1 MRTRASTWIARTGGA
16 LAVALAAASVALHL
30 ADDGSLDP
38 YWRSHAV
45 NGVLY
50 GALGTYIAVRRPA
63 QRLGWVLVVAGVGF
77 ALTAFSSH
85 YALPFDAPPY
95 ERPLAS
101 MVVWL
106 GSWTWAVSL
115 GLTTNVA
122 LLIFPD
128 GSLPSRRWWPAALV
142 SAAGTA
148 VLAVAL
154 AVSAWGIGPDN
165 PEPDGRLLARYQP
178 LGSRLLLVGSVLAAV
193 SLVVRYARRS
203 PHERTQIKAVTVA
216 GLGVAVGTVASW
228 TTTSAGAVED
238 LVGPLAV
245 GAMAFA
251 LLRHRLYDID
261 VVVNRTLVYA
271 GLSMGVAATYAATVG
286 LFAFLGTRSDLA
298 PPLVASIA
306 VTVVFAPLRDR
317 LQHGVNRLLY
327 GDRHDPFAATE
338 RLGQRLEAA
347 IAPEAALDAVVEAVA
362 EALRVPA
369 VTLETPVGEGF
380 VALAGH
386 APSAAAPDQPE
397 VVRLVY
403 QGELVGRLLLW
414 PRTPG
419 QALSRAD
426 RRVVEGLAPQIA
438 AVVHVARVS
447 AELQRSRERLVNA
460 REEERRRIRRDL
472 HDGLGARLSGVVLG
486 LQASRNLLTSD
497 PERVSGF
504 LAELCADTQQAIA
517 DVRRLVYD
525 LRPPALDE
533 LGLVAAI
540 RQHAATLD
548 GAGAGPADAGLS
560 VRVEAPDDLG
570 PLPAAVEVAV
580 YWIAVEALTNVVRHA
595 DARTCRVRI
604 SCARSV
610 ELEVSDDGRG
620 LPLGWRAGVG
630 LSSMRER
637 VSELRGSLSIG
648 PGSSDRGTC
657 VVARV
662 PAAQTVAA

>member
-1 MRTRASTWIARTGGA
+1 MRTRTSTWIARAGGG
-16 LAVALAAASVALHL
+16 LAVALAAAAVALRL
-30 ADDGSLDP
+30 GDGGSLNP

-45 NGVLY
+45 NAVLY
-50 GALGTYIAVRRPA
+50 GVLGAYIAARRPA
-63 QRLGWVLVVAGVGF
+63 QRLGWILVGAGVGF
-77 ALTAFSSH
+77 GLTAFSAH
-85 YALPFDAPPY
+85 YTLPVDGPPF

-101 MVVWL
+101 IVLWM

-128 GSLPSRRWWPAALV
+128 GRLPSRRWLPAAVV
-142 SAAGTA
+142 SAVGTA
-148 VLAVAL
+148 VMAGAL
-154 AVSAWGIGPDN
+154 AVSTWGIGPDN

-193 SLVVRYARRS
+193 SLVVRYGRS
-203 PHERTQIKAVTVA
+203 TGHERAQIGALTVA
-216 GLGVAVGTVASW
+216 GVGVAAGTVASW
-228 TTTSAGAVED
+228 TTQSGGLAEG
-238 LVGPLAV
+238 LVGLLAV

-271 GLSMGVAATYAATVG
+271 GLSAGVAATYAGTVG
-286 LFAFLGTRSDLA
+286 LLALVGTRFELA

-306 VTVVFAPLRDR
+306 VALVFAPVRDR
-317 LQHGVNRLLY
+317 LQRVVNHLLY

-347 IAPEAALDAVVEAVA
+347 IAPEAALEAVVEAVT

-369 VTLETPVGEGF
+369 VTLETPGGDGF
-380 VALAGH
+380 VALAGRGPTG
-386 APSAAAPDQPE
+386 ATPGPPE

-403 QGELVGRLLLW
+403 QGELVGRLLVW

-419 QALSRAD
+419 QGLSSGD
-426 RRVVEGLAPQIA
+426 RRLVEGLGHQIA
-438 AVVHVARVS
+438 AVVHSTRVS

-486 LQASRNLLTSD
+486 LQASRNLLTRD
-497 PERVSGF
+497 TDRVSGL

-533 LGLVAAI
+533 LGLVPAI

-595 DARTCRVRI
+595 DARTCCVRI
-604 SCARSV
+604 SRAPEV

-620 LPLGWRAGVG
+620 LPRAWRAGVG

-637 VSELRGSLSIG
+637 VG
-648 PGSSDRGTC
+648 
-657 VVARV
+657 
-662 PAAQTVAA
+662 

>member
-1 MRTRASTWIARTGGA
+1 MVLAAA
-16 LAVALAAASVALHL
+16 AVALRLG
-30 ADDGSLDP
+30 DGGSLNP
-38 YWRSHAV
+38 HWRPQAV
-45 NGVLY
+45 NAVLY
-50 GALGTYIAVRRPA
+50 GVLGAYIAARRPA
-63 QRLGWVLVVAGVGF
+63 QRLGWILVAAGVGF
-77 ALTAFSSH
+77 GLTAFSAH
-85 YALPFDAPPY
+85 YALPVDGPPY

-101 MVVWL
+101 IVVWT
-106 GSWTWAVSL
+106 GSWTWALSL

-122 LLIFPD
+122 RLIFPD
-128 GSLPSRRWWPAALV
+128 GRLPSRRWWPAAVV
-142 SAAGTA
+142 SAAGTGVMVA
-148 VLAVAL
+148 AL
-154 AVSAWGIGPDN
+154 AVSTWGVGPGN
-165 PEPDGRLLARYQP
+165 PEPDGRLLSRYQP

-193 SLVVRYARRS
+193 SLVVRYAGRTG
-203 PHERTQIKAVTVA
+203 HERAQLGALTVA
-216 GLGVAVGTVASW
+216 GIGVAAGTVASW
-228 TTTSAGAVED
+228 TTQSAGLAGE

-261 VVVNRTLVYA
+261 IVVNRTLVYA
-271 GLSMGVAATYAATVG
+271 GLSVGVAAIYAGTVA
-286 LFAFLGTRSDLA
+286 LLALLGTRSDLV

-306 VTVVFAPLRDR
+306 VALVFAPVRDR
-317 LQHGVNRLLY
+317 LQGVVNRLLY

-347 IAPEAALDAVVEAVA
+347 IAPGAALAAIVEAVTH
-362 EALRVPA
+362 ALRVPA
-369 VTLETPVGEGF
+369 VTLETPADDGF
-380 VALAGH
+380 VELAGH
-386 APSAAAPDQPE
+386 APTGATPGPPE

-403 QGELVGRLLLW
+403 QGELVGRLLVW
-414 PRTPG
+414 PRAPG
-419 QALSRAD
+419 QALSRGD
-426 RRVVEGLAPQIA
+426 RRLVEGLGHQIA
-438 AVVHVARVS
+438 AVVHAARVS

-486 LQASRNLLTSD
+486 LQASRNLLTRD
-497 PERVSGF
+497 TERVSTL
-504 LAELCADTQQAIA
+504 LAELCADTQLAIA

-533 LGLVAAI
+533 LGLVPAI

-548 GAGAGPADAGLS
+548 GAGAGPSDPGLS
-560 VRVEAPDDLG
+560 VRVEGPEDLG

-580 YWIAVEALTNVVRHA
+580 YWVAVEALTNVVRHA

-604 SCARSV
+604 SRDPGV

-620 LPLGWRAGVG
+620 LALAWRAGVG

-637 VSELRGSLSIG
+637 VGELGGTLSIG

-662 PAAQTVAA
+662 PAAEPVAA

>member
-1 MRTRASTWIARTGGA
+1 MAGA
-16 LAVALAAASVALHL
+16 LAVALVAASVALRL
-30 ADDGSLDP
+30 ADGGSLNP
-38 YWRSHAV
+38 YWRPQAV

-50 GALGTYIAVRRPA
+50 GILGAYIAVRRPA
-63 QRLGWVLVVAGVGF
+63 QRLGWVLVVAGLGF

-85 YALPFDAPPY
+85 YALPVDSPPY

-101 MVVWL
+101 IVLWL

-128 GSLPSRRWWPAALV
+128 GRLPSRRWWPAAFV

-148 VLAVAL
+148 VMAVAL

-165 PEPDGRLLARYQP
+165 PEPDGRVLARYQP

-193 SLVVRYARRS
+193 SLVVRYAHRS
-203 PHERTQIKAVTVA
+203 GHERTQIGAVTVA
-216 GLGVAVGTVASW
+216 GIGVAVGTVASW
-228 TTTSAGAVED
+228 TTNSVGSVED

-271 GLSMGVAATYAATVG
+271 GLSIGVAATYAATVA
-286 LFAFLGTRSDLA
+286 LFAFVGTRSDLA

-306 VTVVFAPLRDR
+306 VALVFAPVRDR
-317 LQHGVNRLLY
+317 LQRGVNRLLY

-347 IAPEAALDAVVEAVA
+347 IAPEAALDAVVEAVG

-369 VTLETPVGEGF
+369 VTLETPAGDGF
-380 VALAGH
+380 AELAGY
-386 APSAAAPDQPE
+386 APTGAIPGRPD
-397 VVRLVY
+397 VVRLLY
-403 QGELVGRLLLW
+403 QGELVGRLVVW
-414 PRTPG
+414 PRGPG

-426 RRVVEGLAPQIA
+426 RRVVEGLAHQIA
-438 AVVHVARVS
+438 VVVHAARVS
-447 AELQRSRERLVNA
+447 AELRRSRERLVNA

-486 LQASRNLLTSD
+486 LQASRNLLSRDT
-497 PERVSGF
+497 ERVSRL

-533 LGLVAAI
+533 LGLVPAI
-540 RQHAATLD
+540 REHAATLD
-548 GAGAGPADAGLS
+548 GAGAGPADTELS
-560 VRVEAPDDLG
+560 VHVDAPDDLG

-595 DARTCRVRI
+595 DARTCLVRI
-604 SCARSV
+604 SRTPSV

-620 LPLGWRAGVG
+620 LPPAWRAGVG

-637 VSELRGSLSIG
+637 AGELGGSLSIG
-648 PGSSDRGTC
+648 PGLSDRGTR